1 MTDLSILDE
10 LEEIGIKTISMIQ
23 IIGDKVQAVQREVY
37 ISQNV
42 EYTCFTFDPEE
53 AHTELSDQDRSY
65 NYTYHYKY
73 PHPISFKD
81 QFYEQFRDKIAS
93 MGESYFFIETGG
105 KGHEFTIQGPLSGIL
120 RLKKE
125 IQEKFPLARIIEL

>member
-23 IIGDKVQAVQREVY
+23 IIGDKVPPVQREVY

-81 QFYEQFRDKIAS
+81 QFYLFGDSLRLFCNYI
-93 MGESYFFIETGG
+93 
-105 KGHEFTIQGPLSGIL
+105 KGDLVKFSVRLNIL
-120 RLKKE
+120 RRFLRNTTEGK
-125 IQEKFPLARIIEL
+125 